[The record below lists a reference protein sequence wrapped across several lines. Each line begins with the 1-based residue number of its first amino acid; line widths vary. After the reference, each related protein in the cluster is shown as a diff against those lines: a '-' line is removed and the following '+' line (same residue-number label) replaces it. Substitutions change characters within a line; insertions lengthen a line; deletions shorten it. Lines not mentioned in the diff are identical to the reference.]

1 MNFFKKN
8 VTPAPAPLVDGLDGS
23 DLLGFDRAEEDDAPK
38 KQFGTAGGLEMTVM
52 NPSDFSDVTPVAE
65 EILRGVT
72 VVLNLDKL
80 NKEDSRRF
88 LDFLGG
94 VIFSIDGGIKKVA
107 ASTYVVTPRNV
118 DVYDSSRLVNRENIG
133 EFDR

>member
-1 MNFFKKN
+1 MNFFRKN
-8 VTPAPAPLVDGLDGS
+8 AAPAPTPLVDGLDGS
-23 DLLGFDRAEEDDAPK
+23 DLLGFDSAAEDTQK
-38 KQFGTAGGLEMTVM
+38 KQFGAAGGLEMTVM

-118 DVYDSSRLVNRENIG
+118 DVYDSSRLVSRENIG

>member
-1 MNFFKKN
+1 MNFFRKN
-8 VTPAPAPLVDGLDGS
+8 AAPAPTPLVDGLDGS
-23 DLLGFDRAEEDDAPK
+23 ELLGFGTQEDAEK
-38 KQFGTAGGLEMTVM
+38 KQLGAAGGLEMTVM

-65 EILRGVT
+65 EVLRGVT

-118 DVYDSSRLVNRENIG
+118 DVYDSSRLATRENIG
-133 EFDR
+133 DFDR

>member
-1 MNFFKKN
+1 MNFFRKN
-8 VTPAPAPLVDGLDGS
+8 ATTAPTPLVDGLDGS
-23 DLLGFDRAEEDDAPK
+23 ELLGFETSEENAEK
-38 KQFGTAGGLEMTVM
+38 KQLGAAGGLEMTVM

-65 EILRGVT
+65 EVLRGVT

-118 DVYDSSRLVNRENIG
+118 DVYDSSRLATRENIG
-133 EFDR
+133 DFDR

>member
-1 MNFFKKN
+1 MNKLGIVLGATALVVAAGCMDPNYELPGHIKSQN
-8 VTPAPAPLVDGLDGS
+8 DPAQIGPETPEQTETGVII
-23 DLLGFDRAEEDDAPK
+23 
-38 KQFGTAGGLEMTVM
+38 T
-52 NPSDFSDVTPVAE
+52 DVTPVAE
-65 EILRGVT
+65 EVLRGVT

-118 DVYDSSRLVNRENIG
+118 DVYDSSRLATRENIG
-133 EFDR
+133 DFDR